1 MALRNAFDLIATEG
15 TLRKLLDQL
24 RFSKDSADRMRVAV
38 DTWPGSLVVYGN
50 GSNTVMGS
58 TAISPYASTSWNIM
72 DARAEFQ
79 ELSLQA
85 AQIQR
90 NRWTIT

>member
-1 MALRNAFDLIATEG
+1 MALRNAFEGIATEG
-15 TLRKLLDQL
+15 TLRRLLDQL
-24 RFSKDSADRMRVAV
+24 RFSKDSADRMRVTV
-38 DTWPGSLVVYGN
+38 DAWPGTLVVYGN
-50 GSNTVMGS
+50 GSSAVLGS
-58 TAISPYASTSWNIM
+58 AAITPYSATSWNVM